1 MALLVGAS
9 LRRTTAPG
17 RERLAWVGYLVLGV
31 SLSRDV
37 WVDPADFRTLG
48 ELHVTGVP
56 VLLGDPRR
64 RLTVPAVALSAG
76 WLTTAAFHA
85 LVV

>member
-17 RERLAWVGYLVLGV
+17 RERLAWVGYLVLAV

-37 WVDPADFRTLG
+37 WSTGRLPHAG
-48 ELHVTGVP
+48 ELHVAGAP

-76 WLTTAAFHA
+76 WLTTAAFRA